1 MVERRMSEFVIA
13 SCPPQVWRRVAKIAF
28 EVFHETSD
36 FHPVD
41 SLPCTFTPLPVE
53 HGSDYISMGFLIKYS
68 PPPASGGA
76 EGTRSLAQVVYISD
90 VSKIP
95 EETFD
100 IIHSA
105 AASAPINLLVLDTL
119 SGEDKVHQ
127 THFNIAEA
135 VKAANAIRPQRCLL
149 VGMSHA
155 IDHDE
160 GNAWLKARN
169 LEFPM
174 ELAYDGLVVSIPDD
188 EEEDE
193 ES

>member
-1 MVERRMSEFVIA
+1 
-13 SCPPQVWRRVAKIAF
+13 
-28 EVFHETSD
+28 
-36 FHPVD
+36 
-41 SLPCTFTPLPVE
+41 
-53 HGSDYISMGFLIKYS
+53 MGFLIKYS
-68 PPPASGGA
+68 PPPASDGSGDGG
-76 EGTRSLAQVVYISD
+76 TQSLVHQIVYISD

-95 EETFD
+95 EQTFAT
-100 IIHSA
+100 IHSA
-105 AASAPINLLVLDTL
+105 AASSPINLLVLDTL

-127 THFNIAEA
+127 THFNIADA
-135 VKAANAIRPQRCLL
+135 VEAANAIRPQRCLL

-174 ELAYDGLVVSIPDD
+174 ELAYDGLVVSIP
-188 EEEDE
+188 EEEEEEEE